1 MLDQAATWAAV
12 LGAFAYGSGD
22 FLGGCASRRLTTFQ
36 TVAIA
41 QIVAAAFMAQNVA
54 LSGARLPTDQL
65 AWTSLL
71 AGLAY
76 VIGIYS
82 LYDGLAR
89 GRIAIVASIC
99 GLLSILIPLA
109 GDVALSRGITGN
121 QMAGMVFCVAAALL
135 VITAGKAGEGTSSI
149 GWSVRAGITGG
160 IGFGVSDLCL
170 GSMSPEMAAGALF
183 VTRGVAAAIALAVAL
198 TVSLRLLACI
208 AAQAPAPQAL
218 PLAGGPV
225 AWPRSIVAAPGLAA
239 GIGLAM
245 TAGLLDTLGHV
256 GYLHAATR
264 GSMAVASAL
273 VAVFPG
279 VTVLLA
285 TILLRERITR
295 GQLCGLAFGAGGIVL
310 ISV

>member
-1 MLDQAATWAAV
+1 MLDHAATWAAV
-12 LGAFAYGSGD
+12 FGAFAYGSGD
-22 FLGGCASRRLTTFQ
+22 FLGGCASRRLTTFT

-41 QIVAAAFMAQNVA
+41 QIVAAAFMAQNIAVGG
-54 LSGARLPTDQL
+54 SPLPSDEL
-65 AWTSLL
+65 AWASLL

-76 VIGIYS
+76 VIGIFS
-82 LYDGLAR
+82 LYDGLAQ

-109 GDVALSRGITGN
+109 GDVALSRSITGN
-121 QMAGMVFCVAAALL
+121 EMAGMVFCVAAAFL
-135 VITAGKAGEGTSSI
+135 VITAGKSCEGASSI
-149 GWSVRAGITGG
+149 GWSIRAGITGG

-198 TVSLRLLACI
+198 TVSLRLLANS
-208 AAQAPAPQAL
+208 AAPAPVQQDG
-218 PLAGGPV
+218 PQDGGPI
-225 AWPRSIVAAPGLAA
+225 AWPRSIVASPGLATSIA
-239 GIGLAM
+239 LAM

-285 TILLRERITR
+285 AILLRERITR